1 MPGAALPVAASSAA
15 WATSSTCTGWNFV
28 FAPHLRPRISS
39 QSAAQEEMSAAV
51 ENTGAGGVPD
61 DIAVSGRVRFSQAL
75 DEAEDGQNED
85 EMSQSVADRRGD
97 SPSVLEVGVLG
108 DASLS
113 LEDRINQALAARVEQ

>member
-1 MPGAALPVAASSAA
+1 
-15 WATSSTCTGWNFV
+15 
-28 FAPHLRPRISS
+28 
-39 QSAAQEEMSAAV
+39 MSAAV